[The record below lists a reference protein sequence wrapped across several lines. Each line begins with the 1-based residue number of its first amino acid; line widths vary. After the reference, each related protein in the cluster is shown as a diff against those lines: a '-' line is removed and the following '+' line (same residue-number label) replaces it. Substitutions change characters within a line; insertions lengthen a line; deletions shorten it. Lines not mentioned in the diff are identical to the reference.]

1 MSGKCYKHFPSESR
15 IKSLN
20 LNFHAKLPWQLR
32 LLKIK
37 SHTICT
43 ERFALL
49 FWGSI
54 IGVDAWNSK
63 QINKYLHFYH
73 NKCFSVLYMRFLHPG
88 LLYINLMLFTIS
100 VSECTHCIQWLKDMS
115 AVKIRFV
122 TRLYCQ
128 HNIPGEGKW
137 HFNGDLPRRISTPCS
152 DIWQWGIEASL
163 WDDCISVSPSPNS
176 VFTISI
182 FFCPVT
188 VEQRVRWL
196 LNYTIIPLL
205 WPWSCM
211 V

>member
-1 MSGKCYKHFPSESR
+1 MFQTFPIREQNKVFKPEFSCKVSMTTQ
-15 IKSLN
+15 
-20 LNFHAKLPWQLR
+20 A
-32 LLKIK
+32 LKIK
-37 SHTICT
+37 RHTICT
-43 ERFALL
+43 DRFALL
-49 FWGSI
+49 FWGTI
-54 IGVDAWNSK
+54 TGVDAWNSK

-73 NKCFSVLYMRFLHPG
+73 NKCFSVLYMRFLHLG

-100 VSECTHCIQWLKDMS
+100 ECTHCIQWLKDVS

-122 TRLYCQ
+122 TWLYCQ

-176 VFTISI
+176 VFTIRL